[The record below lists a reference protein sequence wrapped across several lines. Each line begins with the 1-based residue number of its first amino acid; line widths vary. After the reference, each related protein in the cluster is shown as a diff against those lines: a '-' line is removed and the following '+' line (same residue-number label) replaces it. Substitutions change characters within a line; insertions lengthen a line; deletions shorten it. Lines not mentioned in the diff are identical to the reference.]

1 MKYAA
6 YSKYKTSPM
15 AWLDKLPTHWSAAS
29 LRWMSKRY
37 AGGTPDKGN
46 EAYWEDGDI
55 PWINSGAVNDGYI
68 TQPSELITRVG
79 FANSSAKWIPKDAL
93 VMALA
98 GQGKTKVMVAQL
110 GIPTTCN
117 QSMAALIP
125 DHLFAPR
132 YLYYWLTANYQNI
145 RNLAGGEA
153 RDGLNLEM
161 LGSIP
166 CPLPP
171 IDEQQTIARFLDAK
185 TAQIDDLIA
194 KKRQLIAKLK
204 EKRSALIA
212 RTVTRGLPSE
222 VLLRHSRA
230 GGSPDESD
238 WVPACAGTTGEVQM
252 KDSGVEW
259 LGTIPSHWATPPLY
273 ARYSVELGKMLS
285 EAKITGEHLIPY
297 LRNVDVQ
304 WNVINYQDLPEMDIP
319 PAEYPRYTIRA
330 GDLLVC
336 EGGEVGRAAIV
347 GRFDGVIGYQKAL
360 HKLRALR
367 GDEDQRFMCFILEWA
382 TQTGVFKAG
391 GMSTI
396 AHLTGEQL
404 RKYRFPKPPKNEQ
417 QVIVQ
422 YLQRET
428 NKIGHLQREVEAVI
442 DRLTEYRQTLITSAV
457 TGKIDVRKHR
467 HAREGGHPEGLAD
480 AMG

>member
-6 YSKYKTSPM
+6 YSNYKPSTM
-15 AWLDKLPTHWSAAS
+15 AWLDQMPNHWDAAA

-37 AGGTPDKGN
+37 SGGTPDKGN
-46 EAYWEDGDI
+46 DAYWEGGEI

-68 TQPSELITRVG
+68 TQPSALITREG

-98 GQGKTKVMVAQL
+98 GQGKTKGMVAQL

-117 QSMAALIP
+117 QSMAALMP
-125 DHLFAPR
+125 DHRFAPR
-132 YLYYWLTANYQNI
+132 YLYHWLTANYQNI

-166 CPLPP
+166 CPVPP

-194 KKRQLIAKLK
+194 KKRQLIAKLN

-212 RTVTRGLPSE
+212 RTVTRGLPPEAAKAAGLEPNSE
-222 VLLRHSRA
+222 
-230 GGSPDESD
+230 
-238 WVPACAGTTGEVQM
+238 M
-252 KDSGVEW
+252 KDSGVGWVGE
-259 LGTIPSHWATPPLY
+259 TPAHWTTPPLY

-304 WNVINYQDLPEMDIP
+304 WSAINFQDLPEMDISL
-319 PAEYPRYTIRA
+319 AEYPRYTIRT

-347 GRFDGVIGYQKAL
+347 GNFDGVIGYQKAL
-360 HKLRALR
+360 HRLRALSD
-367 GDEDQRFMCFILEWA
+367 GEDQSFMYFVLEWA
-382 TQTGVFKAG
+382 TQTGIFNAG
-391 GMSTI
+391 GTSTI
-396 AHLTGEQL
+396 AHLTSEQL
-404 RKYRFPKPPKNEQ
+404 RKYRFPKPPKKEQ
-417 QVIVQ
+417 RLIAEYLFRETKHVAT
-422 YLQRET
+422 LQRT
-428 NKIGHLQREVEAVI
+428 VKAAIF
-442 DRLTEYRQTLITSAV
+442 RLTEYRQALITSAV
-457 TGKIDVRKHR
+457 TGKIDVR
-467 HAREGGHPEGLAD
+467 ETPTLPEA
-480 AMG
+480 A